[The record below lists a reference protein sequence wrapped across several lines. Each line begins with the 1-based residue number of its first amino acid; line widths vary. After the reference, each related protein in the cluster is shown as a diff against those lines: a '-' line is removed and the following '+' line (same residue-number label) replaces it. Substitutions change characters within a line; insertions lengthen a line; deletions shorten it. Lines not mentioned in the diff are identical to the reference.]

1 MGTDILQ
8 SIGYRNRSVDL
19 AKMEVNLSDDGVL
32 SLSNVFVITAEQHHS
47 CLYRFLPSYH
57 AMVIK
62 MYTSKEDCIS
72 LPRLLSRDWCSSLD
86 ELICANSDIPKRQLR
101 QLVRE
106 FAACADTDADDKD
119 EDGGTYLQS
128 MAALL
133 SQLLQTFLLP
143 PSETEK
149 KLKRIS
155 LLVSCR
161 GDRWRGGAPANL

>member
-1 MGTDILQ
+1 MTIRMMMFSSTMVTSTSPMLMGTDILQ
-8 SIGYRNRSVDL
+8 SIEYRNRSVDL
-19 AKMEVNLSDDGVL
+19 AKMEENLSDDGVL

-62 MYTSKEDCIS
+62 MYAFKEDCIS

-106 FAACADTDADDKD
+106 FGAYDDADAHDNEEDGDTD
-119 EDGGTYLQS
+119 LQA

-133 SQLLQTFLLP
+133 GQLVHTFLLP
-143 PSETEK
+143 PSENRK
-149 KLKRIS
+149 
-155 LLVSCR
+155 
-161 GDRWRGGAPANL
+161 N